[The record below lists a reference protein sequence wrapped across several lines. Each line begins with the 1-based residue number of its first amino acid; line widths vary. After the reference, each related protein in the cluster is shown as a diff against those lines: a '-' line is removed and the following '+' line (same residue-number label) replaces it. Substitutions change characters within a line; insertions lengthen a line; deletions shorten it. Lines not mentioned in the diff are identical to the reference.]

1 MNKKEISEIKKLLT
15 PEHAVITRICGCYVD
30 GEKEIKFTSKD
41 AFHSLS
47 EEEAFKYFDI
57 FRHTLSGTLGKNLMN
72 MEFPLA
78 EEAEGGRQE
87 FLLKLR
93 DSKLE
98 DDSLLEEFYQN
109 VIAHYVYASNY
120 YIILIHAVYDVP
132 GKSSDG
138 SEMFDASDSVYDYI
152 ICSICPVNLSKSG
165 LSYDADTN
173 SINERVRDWIVGA
186 PANGFLFPAF
196 NDRDTDIHSLLYF
209 SKNPEEL
216 QTEFIENVF
225 GAVAPMSAGNQKETF
240 NTIISNT
247 LGEECDFNT
256 IKTIHETLNEMIE
269 ESKDEP
275 EPLILTKQEVK
286 HIFEESSVPDEK
298 INMLEKQLTET
309 VGEKPAFVASN
320 ITNVRKF
327 NIETPDVVIKVNPE
341 RTDLIE
347 TRIIDGRQCL
357 VIAVNDHIEVNG
369 ISVKAG
375 VNMNSS
381 VEENE

>member
-30 GEKEIKFTSKD
+30 GEKEIKFTSKE

-57 FRHTLSGTLGKNLMN
+57 FRHTLAGTLGKNLMN
-72 MEFPLA
+72 MEFPIT
-78 EEAEGGRQE
+78 EEMEGGRQE
-87 FLLKLR
+87 FLLRLR

-98 DDSLLEEFYQN
+98 EEDILDDFYQE
-109 VIAHYVYASNY
+109 VIANYNYASNY

-173 SINERVRDWIVGA
+173 SISERVRDWIVGA

-216 QTEFIENVF
+216 QSDFIEKVL
-225 GAVAPMSAGNQKETF
+225 GAATPMSAANQKETF
-240 NTIISNT
+240 NNIIT
-247 LGEECDFNT
+247 ETFGDDCDFTT
-256 IKTIHETLNEMIE
+256 IKTIHETLNDMIE
-269 ESKDEP
+269 ENKDEP
-275 EPLILTKQEVK
+275 EPLILSKTDVK
-286 HIFEESSVPDEK
+286 HIFEESDIPNEK
-298 INMLEKQLTET
+298 MEVLEKQLTET
-309 VGEKPAFVASN
+309 VGDKPALVASN
-320 ITNVRKF
+320 IADVRKF
-327 NIETPDVVIKVNPE
+327 NIQMPDVVIKVNPE
-341 RTDLIE
+341 RTDLVE
-347 TRIIDGRQCL
+347 TRLIDGKQCL
-357 VIAVNDHIEVNG
+357 VIEVTDKIEVNG
-369 ISVKAG
+369 VSVIASKP
-375 VNMNSS
+375 VQN
-381 VEENE
+381 